1 MDGLSGLQANNSAS
15 QVFSN
20 GASLFLGSLESLHT
34 VAGTGTAS
42 VVNPASVVHVWD
54 CRGRELHGRSQ
65 WEGNARVETLAP
77 PDISTLEAAE
87 VTFRSLPVNWFRTHR
102 KWPGKSVKGSSEKTF
117 VILD

>member
-20 GASLFLGSLESLHT
+20 GASLFLGSRESLHT

-42 VVNPASVVHVWD
+42 VVNPDSVVHVWD

-87 VTFRSLPVNWFRTHR
+87 VTFSASGLGRALGVLVRRLSLYVAET
-102 KWPGKSVKGSSEKTF
+102 
-117 VILD
+117 